1 MFGAL
6 DDMFDLNGD
15 GTLDDLEQAGEF
27 GFVMN
32 EVMDE
37 KEDELWDGDDDH
49 DEFGWDD
56 DDDDDGW

>member
-1 MFGAL
+1 MFGSL

-15 GTLDDLEQAGEF
+15 GTLDDLEKAGEF